1 MSILMGLLP
10 PVPAGPERIPVSEF
24 ASRGLEGWIEHSF
37 QGHTRYRLVM
47 IDDTRVLEA
56 HSEASA
62 SALYR
67 RIRVDLEQ
75 TPILRWRWRAGGTLG
90 ANDEQTRGGDD
101 YAARIYLIKEG
112 GLLPWRTM
120 ALNYVWSGNQPV
132 GSSWNNA
139 YSSRARMIALQS
151 GSLDDPRW
159 RSERRNV
166 RDDFRR
172 LFAEEVRYID
182 AVALMSDTDNSGA
195 TATAHY
201 ADIRFSAE

>member
-1 MSILMGLLP
+1 MRRSGPFKTGRLLAVAILMGVLP

-24 ASRGLEGWIEHSF
+24 ASRGLEGWDEHSF

-47 IDDTRVLEA
+47 IGDTRGLEA

-90 ANDEQTRGGDD
+90 ANDEQTREGAD

-112 GLLPWRTM
+112 GCCPGGPWRSTM
-120 ALNYVWSGNQPV
+120 SGPAIN
-132 GSSWNNA
+132 
-139 YSSRARMIALQS
+139 
-151 GSLDDPRW
+151 
-159 RSERRNV
+159 RS
-166 RDDFRR
+166 
-172 LFAEEVRYID
+172 A
-182 AVALMSDTDNSGA
+182 AAGTTP
-195 TATAHY
+195 TAAAH
-201 ADIRFSAE
+201 A